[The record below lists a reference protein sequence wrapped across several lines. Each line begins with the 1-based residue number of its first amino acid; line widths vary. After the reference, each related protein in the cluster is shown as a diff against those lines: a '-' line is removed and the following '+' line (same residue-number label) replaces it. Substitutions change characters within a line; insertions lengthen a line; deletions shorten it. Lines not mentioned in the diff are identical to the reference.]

1 MTDPYFIE
9 SKLSILTNAAASDRN
24 VKNNRWYYRLLFDE
38 NIGWDWLVAQV
49 DKVSAQAT
57 CPLETYKVGPV
68 EDTVGRMVVEVRE
81 LQRREGID
89 DGQYGLDSFEQ

>member
-1 MTDPYFIE
+1 MTDPDFIE
-9 SKLSILTNAAASDRN
+9 SKLSIQTNAVASDRN
-24 VKNNRWYYRLLFDE
+24 VNNNRWHYRLLFDE

-57 CPLETYKVGPV
+57 CPLEAYKIGPV

-89 DGQYGLDSFEQ
+89 DGQYGLDSFEE